1 MDTILKFT
9 GCAMPHV
16 SFYNTRVYSPMVFP
30 IPLWLIF
37 VALIIIAII
46 GWKIIK
52 FAVKVLIVLILIFGV
67 AIVLDMLNILPRA
80 LS

>member
-1 MDTILKFT
+1 
-9 GCAMPHV
+9 
-16 SFYNTRVYSPMVFP
+16 MVFP

-52 FAVKVLIVLILIFGV
+52 FAVKVLLVLILIFGI